1 LNLKKSGKGKSPHR
15 LVRGFLPSRLILNPT
30 NSGVLVVMRL
40 GVVMLFVMLARGMSG
55 GLVAVMMMFAR
66 DGGVG
71 RTDEGHDHCGD
82 CEQND
87 FFHTYV
93 CRRDNL
99 KKVTAWFPFP
109 PRACAK
115 KLNINGSNRQLQFAD
130 RLIVIV

>member
-66 DGGVG
+66 DGGIG
-71 RTDEGHDHCGD
+71 RTDKGHNQCSD
-82 CEQND
+82 CE
-87 FFHTYV
+87 
-93 CRRDNL
+93 
-99 KKVTAWFPFP
+99 
-109 PRACAK
+109 
-115 KLNINGSNRQLQFAD
+115 
-130 RLIVIV
+130 